1 MHRMRWIAA
10 VAMLA
15 LALPLLA
22 EDAKLGKGVSI
33 KSPTP
38 IKEIMANPEKF
49 LGKEVAIEGE
59 ITAVCQMQ
67 GCWIDVK
74 DASFPEAM
82 QVKVTDGEIVFPKD
96 GAGKKVLAQGTVE
109 KLELTKEKYIEKL
122 KHDEREA
129 GKKADLSKVTGG
141 TTIYRLKGSG
151 AIIR

>member
-1 MHRMRWIAA
+1 MIKLRWAA
-10 VAMLA
+10 GVAALA
-15 LALPLLA
+15 FALPLLA
-22 EDAKLGKGVSI
+22 GEAKLGKGVSV

-49 LGKEVAIEGE
+49 LGKEVTIEGE

-74 DASFPEAM
+74 DASCPEAM
-82 QVKVTDGEIVFPKD
+82 QVKVNDGEIVFPKD

-109 KLELTKEKYIEKL
+109 KLELTKEQYIEKL
-122 KHDEREA
+122 KHDAMEG
-129 GKKADLSKVTGG
+129 GKKTDPAKVTGG
-141 TTIYRLKGSG
+141 TTIYRLKGTG